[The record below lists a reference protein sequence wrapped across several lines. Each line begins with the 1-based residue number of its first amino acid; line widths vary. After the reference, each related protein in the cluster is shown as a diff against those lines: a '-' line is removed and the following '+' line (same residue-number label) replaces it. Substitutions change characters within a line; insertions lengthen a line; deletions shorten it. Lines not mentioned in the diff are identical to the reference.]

1 MPEQPRDPFTDFDTG
16 GIPVNPLPAS
26 EVRRRGDRMRR
37 RRAAATAFGAAA
49 AVAVVAVG
57 GATVARGLGGD
68 PRPPGPAGPAGGSS
82 ASDAPPTTPSAPETT
97 PSAPETT
104 PSAPKSTQ
112 PAPRTTQPESTPS
125 DPPSTPTAPEPVTTL
140 PDDFP
145 LTQGWPR
152 IPTEGEYGIVG
163 PNRKLPRLAIWTPCV
178 ELPGTVPEGAPVDRL
193 TATWSQPTYARGRE
207 VLLFATPEEAVAY
220 ADSARAVL
228 QGCSRPGMETPVERS
243 DDGSWQGMIVS
254 SADTGRRMATQV
266 VQVVVRDNAVVV
278 SVDGGEGF
286 NPRTALGT
294 QAEELAP
301 VISALEQ
308 LLSRS
313 S

>member
-97 PSAPETT
+97 PSAPKTT

-125 DPPSTPTAPEPVTTL
+125 DPPSTPTAPLPVTTL

-152 IPTEGEYGIVG
+152 IPSEGGFGIVG

-193 TATWSQPTYARGRE
+193 TATWSQPTYGRDRE
-207 VLLFATPEEAVAY
+207 VLLFATSEEAVAY
-220 ADSARAVL
+220 ADRARELVA
-228 QGCSRPGMETPVERS
+228 QCRRPGLQTPIERS
-243 DDGSWQGMIVS
+243 DTGSWQGMLVS
-254 SADTGRRMATQV
+254 SETGTRQATQV
-266 VQVVVRDNAVVV
+266 MQVVVRDNAVVADI
-278 SVDGGEGF
+278 SAGEGF
-286 NPRTALGT
+286 DPDTAMQD
-294 QAEELAP
+294 QAAALAP
-301 VISALEQ
+301 VLTALED
-308 LLSRS
+308 LLARR
-313 S
+313 